1 MDIDLEL
8 GRANGS
14 AAATRRPEQPRIPEI
29 DSAKR
34 PKEGTCRVLFFLKSL
49 QDGERLKIQ
58 KKREAKL

>member
-8 GRANGS
+8 GRANGR

-34 PKEGTCRVLFFLKSL
+34 SRRKGGFALCVLLLREIKML
-49 QDGERLKIQ
+49 EQ
-58 KKREAKL
+58 KVVL